1 MDSRLVFLV
10 AFVIASAVPSIKAD
24 WNATPLNY
32 NITRNDCGKTKLC
45 VERPTGC
52 DPSGTSNCSFTST
65 QFNPMSVSLSFELS
79 GNSTGYIALAAG
91 GSTNMAQGR
100 NVVFVCGN
108 NNGTFFFK
116 TANLTANNTLQET
129 TSPTVTDIQYNL
141 KPPSIIQCAFKIP
154 INFTINNDALSIL
167 GINSTT
173 FNISTIA
180 NATFTA
186 NFEVFQGDVNGTVL
200 IGTAKSTFGGPITVN
215 LANVNSSIATTT
227 VAPSTTKKTTSGSAS
242 PFGLMSNALL
252 LAAIALRLL

>member
-24 WNATPLNY
+24 WNATALNY
-32 NITRNDCGKTKLC
+32 NITRNECRKTKLC
-45 VERPTGC
+45 VENPTGC
-52 DPSGTSNCSFTST
+52 DPSGTSDCSFTST
-65 QFNPMSVSLSFELS
+65 QFNPTSVSLSFELS

-141 KPPSIIQCAFKIP
+141 NQSSIIQCAFKIA
-154 INFTINNDALSIL
+154 INLTTNNDALSIL

-173 FNISTIA
+173 FNISNIA
-180 NATFTA
+180 NATLIA
-186 NFEVFQGDVNGTVL
+186 SFEVFQGSVNGTVL

>member
-24 WNATPLNY
+24 WNATLLNY

-45 VERPTGC
+45 VEKPTGC
-52 DPSGTSNCSFTST
+52 DPSGTSDCSFTST
-65 QFNPMSVSLSFELS
+65 QINTTSVSLSFELS

-91 GSTNMAQGR
+91 GSSNMAQGR
-100 NVVFVCGN
+100 SVVFVCGN

-116 TANLTANNTLQET
+116 TANFTANNTLQDT
-129 TSPTVTDIQYNL
+129 TSPTVTDVQYSL

-167 GINSTT
+167 GMNSTT
-173 FNISTIA
+173 FNISNIA
-180 NATFTA
+180 NSTFTA
-186 NFEVFQGDVNGTVL
+186 SYEVFQGSVNGSVL
-200 IGTAKSTFGGPITVN
+200 GTAKSTFGGSITVN

-227 VAPSTTKKTTSGSAS
+227 VAPTTTKATTSGSTS
-242 PFGLMSNALL
+242 PFGLMSHALL